1 MNRYKLTK
9 AGVDVNDGI
18 RRLGGNREVYER
30 LLFMFPDDPS
40 YNRMLLA
47 IENGDAEESFA
58 AAHAQ
63 KGVAGNLSL
72 VDLHSAILPLVEI
85 FRAGTMENHEQYL
98 PEVKRCYEAAAKEI
112 LAEREG

>member
-30 LLFMFPDDPS
+30 LLFMFPDDPR

-47 IENGDAEESFA
+47 
-58 AAHAQ
+58 
-63 KGVAGNLSL
+63 
-72 VDLHSAILPLVEI
+72 PT
-85 FRAGTMENHEQYL
+85 TM
-98 PEVKRCYEAAAKEI
+98 
-112 LAEREG
+112 